1 MHCRFQIIMDEPV
14 PELLNALR
22 SLKSF
27 AEKATEPIHEENKE
41 RSVAQLVS
49 VRLSELEVP
58 DSILG
63 DFLLICVA

>member
-1 MHCRFQIIMDEPV
+1 MDEPV

-22 SLKSF
+22 SLKSL
-27 AEKATEPIHEENKE
+27 AEKATESIHEENKE

-49 VRLSELEVP
+49 VRPSELEVP
-58 DSILG
+58 GSILG